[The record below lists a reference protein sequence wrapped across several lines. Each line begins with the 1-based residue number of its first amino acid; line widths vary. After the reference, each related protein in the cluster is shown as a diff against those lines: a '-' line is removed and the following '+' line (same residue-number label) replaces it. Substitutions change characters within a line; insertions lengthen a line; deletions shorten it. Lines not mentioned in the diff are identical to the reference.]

1 MKKGRRPKPSL
12 LKLSEGNRGK
22 RRVKIG
28 ADLPAAP
35 FEPPFRL
42 DGAAKREWDRIVAK
56 AYWLRE
62 TDSVAI
68 ADRCL
73 CFQRM
78 LEAEQDIRERG
89 TILRTRNGKVANP
102 SIRIAKSYRMSI
114 QRYDA
119 ELGLTASSRARV
131 DEDGLQRRL
140 PIDPAGPVDPIER
153 KLCELP
159 N

>member
-12 LKLSEGNRGK
+12 LKISEGNRGK

-42 DGAAKREWDRIVAK
+42 DGLAKREWERIVAK

-62 TDSVAI
+62 TESLAI

-73 CFQRM
+73 CFERM
-78 LEAEQDIRERG
+78 LEAEQDIRQRG
-89 TILRTRNGKVANP
+89 TIIRTRNGKVANP
-102 SIRIAKSYRMSI
+102 SIRIARSYRLSI

-140 PIDPAGPVDPIER
+140 PIDPIDPIER